1 MLTNGVL
8 CERVERGDDRKE
20 KEVIAQI
27 KPKKEE
33 KEQRRWEGLTG
44 EEVKDKERPILKKVV
59 KGELGGGGRG
69 EKVETELEGGSCEKT
84 FGKYFTTGNLFLLL
98 ERYLKN

>member
-20 KEVIAQI
+20 KEVIARI

-33 KEQRRWEGLTG
+33 KEQRRWEGLRG
-44 EEVKDKERPILKKVV
+44 EEVKDKERPIL
-59 KGELGGGGRG
+59 
-69 EKVETELEGGSCEKT
+69 EKVETVL
-84 FGKYFTTGNLFLLL
+84 
-98 ERYLKN
+98 

>member
-20 KEVIAQI
+20 
-27 KPKKEE
+27 E
-33 KEQRRWEGLTG
+33 KEQRRWEGLRG

-59 KGELGGGGRG
+59 KGGTRGRG
-69 EKVETELEGGSCEKT
+69 KRREGGDREGGAVKRH
-84 FGKYFTTGNLFLLL
+84 L
-98 ERYLKN
+98 ENI